1 MIRKVLEY
9 AKILLFT
16 QCTYICIYIH
26 NLLRKVMHKFVIFI
40 YFSIFF
46 KGLLSAS
53 KRRDE
58 DGVKSALEK
67 KADVNCK
74 DEVSY
79 NVLLSQSMLE
89 VNNNP

>member
-1 MIRKVLEY
+1 MY
-9 AKILLFT
+9 
-16 QCTYICIYIH
+16 IYIY

-46 KGLLSAS
+46 KDLLSAS

-67 KADVNCK
+67 KPDVNCK

-89 VNNNP
+89 VNSNP